1 VAEDQGADNSGKGR
15 KDKSKRKI
23 AGVDVER
30 GESVILVA
38 RPAISAVWYRYLIT
52 LGIYGFWRSH
62 DVSIVTDRRVLV
74 GKGIVSRKETSLP
87 YARINDA
94 SYVRK
99 GLYAYCEVAATHRGR
114 GYVERIGPLSSRQ
127 ARRFTAEVL
136 ARS

>member
-1 VAEDQGADNSGKGR
+1 VAKDHGADNSGKGR
-15 KDKSKRKI
+15 KEKKKRI
-23 AGVDVER
+23 AGVDVEH

-38 RPAISAVWYRYLIT
+38 RPAISAVWYKYLIT
-52 LGIYGFWRSH
+52 LGFYGFWRSH
-62 DVSIVTDRRVLV
+62 DVSVVTDRRVLV

-87 YARINDA
+87 YSRINDA

-99 GLYAYCEVAATHRGR
+99 GLYAYCEVASTLRGR
-114 GYVERIGPLSSRQ
+114 GHVQRIGPLSSRQ